1 MDSKKSKR
9 ALVISGGG
17 SKGAFAGGFLEH
29 VIYNKKISYDILLGT
44 STGSLL
50 IPHFAIGKIEKIK
63 HLYTSITMDDIYN
76 TNPFKIKK
84 NKDGSIESSLSHINS
99 LRRFLKGK
107 KTFGEHYKLKRLISE
122 CFTEEDYNIAK
133 ATGKQVIATV
143 ANLSI
148 GNMEYKFLHDCS
160 YEDYV
165 DWMWASTSFVPFMSL
180 VKKNG
185 YEYADGGFGNYLP
198 IEEAVN
204 LGANIIDA
212 VILVPRTNNKPSKI
226 TESKNVFE
234 VFVTTIKFMLK
245 QIANHDLTIGYLESI
260 YNKDVKVNFYF
271 TPYELTKY
279 SFYFDPVQ
287 MSDWWDEGYQYA
299 KEVFKP

>member
-1 MDSKKSKR
+1 MDSKNKR

-17 SKGAFAGGFLEH
+17 CKGAFAGGFLEH
-29 VIYNKKISYDILLGT
+29 VIHNEKISYDILLGT

-50 IPHFAIGKIEKIK
+50 IPHIAIGKIEKIK
-63 HLYTSITMDDIYN
+63 HLYTSIRMDDIYN

-84 NKDGSIESSLSHINS
+84 NKDGTIESSLSHINS

-107 KTFGEHYKLKRLISE
+107 KTFGESIKLKRLISE
-122 CFTEEDYNIAK
+122 CFTEDDYNIAK
-133 ATGKQVIATV
+133 NTGKQVIATV

-148 GNMEYKFLHDCS
+148 GHMEYKFLHDCT
-160 YEDYV
+160 YQDYV

-204 LGANIIDA
+204 LGANVIDA
-212 VILVPRTNNKPSKI
+212 IILVPKTHSYTKTP
-226 TESKNVFE
+226 ESKNVFE
-234 VFVTTIKFMLK
+234 VFVNTIKFMLK
-245 QIANHDLTIGYLESI
+245 HIAKHDLTIGYLESI

-279 SFYFDPVQ
+279 SFYFDPIQ
-287 MSDWWDEGYQYA
+287 MSDWWDDGYHYA
-299 KEVFKP
+299 KQVFKP